1 MHAAFQ
7 STPDLASYN
16 AEKPRIALD
25 ERNPAASPTAARSS
39 RMDFSEEDRIDEDE
53 LNDILWS
60 AIRGSSSPPPPMRS
74 YFAR

>member
-7 STPDLASYN
+7 STPDLAPYN

-25 ERNPAASPTAARSS
+25 DRTPAVSPTAARSS
-39 RMDFSEEDRIDEDE
+39 RLDFTEEDRIDEDE
-53 LNDILWS
+53 LNDILWT
-60 AIRGSSSPPPPMRS
+60 ALRGSSPPPPPTRS